1 MLQKLKPTTPSQRN
15 LLRINNK
22 HLRKKKPLLKF
33 KTKGKKNYAGRNNT
47 GKITVN
53 HKGGGHK
60 RIYRKIEFINE
71 KNSIGIVTSI
81 EYDPN
86 RTGHIASIYD
96 FINRKYFYI
105 LAPEKLKIG
114 DIIKSGT
121 NAEIF
126 LGHSLPVSKV
136 PEGTFIYN
144 VSPTKN
150 KHRQLC
156 RAAGTYAQI
165 IEKTAK
171 SCKIKLKSN
180 EIRQISNE
188 CFVTIGTVSN
198 EHHYLQ
204 SIGKAGRSRWLN
216 IRPTVRGVAMNPIDH
231 PNGGGEGKKSGKG
244 LTPWGKSL
252 KNKKTS
258 RSKNKFKINLK

>member
-1 MLQKLKPTTPSQRN
+1 M
-15 LLRINNK
+15 
-22 HLRKKKPLLKF
+22 LKF
-33 KTKGKKNYAGRNNT
+33 KVKGKKNSTGRNNS

-60 RIYRKIEFINE
+60 RNYRKIEFFANYN
-71 KNSIGIVTSI
+71 KIGIVTSI

-86 RTGHIASIYD
+86 RTGHIASVYNFLD
-96 FINRKYFYI
+96 KKYFYV

-114 DIIKSGT
+114 HIIKSGT
-121 NAEIF
+121 NAEVF
-126 LGHSLPVSKV
+126 LGHSLPISKI

-144 VSPTKN
+144 ISPKKN
-150 KHRQLC
+150 KPHQIC

-165 IEKTAK
+165 IEKNSR

-180 EIRQISNE
+180 EIRIISGD
-188 CFVTIGTVSN
+188 CHVTIGTVSN
-198 EHHYLQ
+198 ELHLLKTI
-204 SIGKAGRSRWLN
+204 SKAGRSRWLN
-216 IRPTVRGVAMNPIDH
+216 IRPTVRGVAMNPVDH
-231 PNGGGEGKKSGKG
+231 PNGGGEGKKSGNR

-258 RSKNKFKINLK
+258 RSKNKFIIK

>member
-15 LLRINNK
+15 LIRLNYN
-22 HLRKKKPLLKF
+22 HLKKKPLLKS
-33 KTKGKKNYAGRNNT
+33 KIKGKKNFAGRNNI
-47 GKITVN
+47 GKITVR

-60 RIYRKIEFINE
+60 KNYRKVEFV
-71 KNSIGIVTSI
+71 NSMNRIGIVTSI

-96 FINRKYFYI
+96 FLNKEYFYI
-105 LAPEKLKIG
+105 LAPEKLETGHIV
-114 DIIKSGT
+114 KSGS

-126 LGHSLPVSKV
+126 LGHSLPISKI

-144 VSPTKN
+144 ISTKKN
-150 KHRQLC
+150 KSSEIC
-156 RAAGTYAQI
+156 RAAGSFAQI

-171 SCKIKLKSN
+171 YCKIKLKSG
-180 EIRQISNE
+180 EIRILSNA
-188 CFVTIGTVSN
+188 CYVSIGIVSN
-198 EHHYLQ
+198 TLHHLKH
-204 SIGKAGRSRWLN
+204 IGKAGRSRWLN
-216 IRPTVRGVAMNPIDH
+216 IRPTVRGVAMNPVDH
-231 PNGGGEGKKSGKG
+231 PNGGGEGKKSGNG

-258 RSKNKFKINLK
+258 RSKNTYRII

>member
-1 MLQKLKPTTPSQRN
+1 MLQKLKPITSSQRN
-15 LLRINNK
+15 LIKINYK
-22 HLRKKKPLLKF
+22 HLRKKPLLKSIIE
-33 KTKGKKNYAGRNNT
+33 GKKNSIGRNNS

-60 RIYRKIEFINE
+60 KNYRKIEFFN
-71 KNSIGIVTSI
+71 KTNKIGVVTSI

-86 RTGHIASIYD
+86 RTGHIASVYD
-96 FINRKYFYI
+96 FLNKKYFYI
-105 LAPEKLKIG
+105 LAPEKLKLG
-114 DIIKSGT
+114 HIIKSGT

-126 LGHSLPVSKV
+126 LGHSLPISKI

-144 VSPTKN
+144 ISPKKN
-150 KHRQLC
+150 KPSQIC

-165 IEKTAK
+165 IEKTSK
-171 SCKIKLKSN
+171 YCKIKLRSG
-180 EIRQISNE
+180 EIRIVSTE
-188 CFVTIGTVSN
+188 CYVSIGTVSN
-198 EHHYLQ
+198 ELHQLK

-216 IRPTVRGVAMNPIDH
+216 IRPTVRGVAMNPVDH
-231 PNGGGEGKKSGKG
+231 PNGGGEGKKSGNG

-258 RSKNKFKINLK
+258 RSKNKFRIT